1 MTFLLSEEEG
11 ENTTTWGGTGLA
23 QARSDNR
30 YVRSSWS
37 SSEDTDMVSSLSALR
52 FFVASLAASPL
63 VSSAGGSPS
72 LLSLVPSADGPSSL
86 LSLGSWLPS
95 G

>member
-1 MTFLLSEEEG
+1 
-11 ENTTTWGGTGLA
+11 
-23 QARSDNR
+23 
-30 YVRSSWS
+30 
-37 SSEDTDMVSSLSALR
+37 MVSSLSALR